1 MPRGV
6 VWVRAALLAI
16 VFTASCGSNRGI
28 DPAARFFAVHN
39 VMHAMGLFQ
48 AGPINQGSLAEGQEI
63 KLGLTLGASCVAVVA
78 VGGAGVGDLA
88 LQLLDPEGKVVAEE
102 TSRDV
107 QAVLRSCVDRP
118 GAYTVHLRMARGA
131 GEYLLSSWTGGEPP
145 GDRSGGELA
154 SGGTCSAPT
163 VLAPGH
169 VYTGSTEEGTDDAE
183 GSCAGSSGGR
193 ERVYRLDL
201 PTRQRVV
208 VELAAEFDTI
218 LYLRQGDCTDDAAE
232 VKCNDDAGPKRSRI
246 DAVLDAGTYFVFVD
260 GYGDETG
267 SYRLQVLSRD
277 APTLSDVCRGAR
289 PLAAASRV
297 VGALSDGFDNV
308 NATCGREAKG
318 IDAVFRFDLATR
330 SRVRFLQK
338 SADFR
343 PVVHVRRVCEDAATE
358 AGCADSGFHD
368 DEAAWAGVLEAG
380 PYWVFADSADEG
392 IPGGFTLS
400 AETAVEGTTHPLGAP
415 PGDGCG
421 DAVQLTGMSGRVEG
435 DTFAAKDD
443 VPISCAAG
451 GGADV
456 VYRLDLARRSRVTAR
471 LVGDESSHALAFERS
486 CGERTTE
493 MACGLLVDRVVD
505 PGPYFL
511 VVDGARPESL
521 GRFALAYRVR
531 DMVDVEAA
539 CARVPLLAFQR
550 KETGTT
556 AGAADKFSTACG
568 VRSIAQGAPDRVYR
582 FSVARRMGV
591 RLTLETQGFR
601 GVLSLRRV
609 CSEDTSE
616 VKCAEA
622 PDDASAVSLLTVLG
636 RARITPSSTVP
647 VPGPKGHLRSAGRVP
662 RRARRPGNQR
672 DDCAT
677 WRRNA
682 GVAVL
687 S

>member
-1 MPRGV
+1 VLRGV
-6 VWVRAALLAI
+6 AFVRAALLA
-16 VFTASCGSNRGI
+16 VAAMASCGPSRGT

-39 VMHAMGLFQ
+39 VMHAMGLYQ
-48 AGPINQGSLAEGQEI
+48 AGPVSQGTLAEGQEI
-63 KLGLTLGASCVAVVA
+63 KIGLALPATCLAVVA
-78 VGGAGVGDLA
+78 VGGTGVDDLA
-88 LQLLDPEGKVVAEE
+88 LQLLDPEGKIVAEE

-118 GAYTVHLRMARGA
+118 GAYAVRLRMAHGA
-131 GEYLLSSWTGGEPP
+131 GEYLVSSWTGGEPP
-145 GDRSGGELA
+145 SDKSSGELA

-163 VLAPGH
+163 VIAPGH

-183 GSCAGSSGGR
+183 GSCAGSAGGH

-201 PTRQRVV
+201 ATRQRVV
-208 VELAAEFDTI
+208 IELSAEFDTV
-218 LYLRQGDCTDDAAE
+218 LYVRQGDCSDDAAE

-277 APTLSDVCRGAR
+277 APTLADVCRNAR
-289 PLAAASRV
+289 PLVASSRV
-297 VGALSDGFDNV
+297 VGALNDGFDNV

-318 IDAVFRFDLATR
+318 IDAPFRFDLATR
-330 SRVRFLQK
+330 SRVRFLHK

-343 PVVHVRRVCEDAATE
+343 PVVHVRRFCEDPASE
-358 AGCADSGFHD
+358 VGCADAGFHD
-368 DEAAWAGVLEAG
+368 DEAAWAGVLDAG
-380 PYWVFADSADEG
+380 AYWVFADSSDEG

-400 AETAVEGTTHPLGAP
+400 AETAVEGTTRSLGAT

-421 DAVQLTGMSGRVEG
+421 DAVQLTGTAGRVEG

-443 VPISCAAG
+443 VPISCAPG
-451 GGADV
+451 GAADV

-471 LVGDESSHALAFERS
+471 LVGDESSHALAFERA

-493 MACGLLVDRVVD
+493 MACGLLVDRVVE
-505 PGPYFL
+505 PGPAFL
-511 VVDGARPESL
+511 VVDGARADSL

-539 CARVPLLAFQR
+539 CARVPLLAFQH

-556 AGAADKFSTACG
+556 AGAADKFSSACG
-568 VRSIAQGAPDRVYR
+568 VRSLSQGAADRVYR
-582 FSVARRMGV
+582 FSVPRRMGV
-591 RLTLETQGFR
+591 RLSLETQGFR

-609 CSEDTSE
+609 CSDDPSE
-616 VKCAEA
+616 LKCAEA
-622 PDDASAVSLLTVLG
+622 SDDAATVSLVSVLEPGLYYAVVDGAAPKAEGAFALRWEGAEERAKG
-636 RARITPSSTVP
+636 RKAAR
-647 VPGPKGHLRSAGRVP
+647 
-662 RRARRPGNQR
+662 
-672 DDCAT
+672 
-677 WRRNA
+677 
-682 GVAVL
+682 
-687 S
+687 

>member
-1 MPRGV
+1 MVRG
-6 VWVRAALLAI
+6 RAWIRTASLAI
-16 VFTASCGSNRGI
+16 VLTATCSPSRST

-39 VMHAMGLFQ
+39 VMHAMGLYQ
-48 AGPINQGSLAEGQEI
+48 AGPVNQGSLAEGQDV
-63 KLGLTLGASCVAVVA
+63 KLSLTLPATCVAVVA
-78 VGGAGVGDLA
+78 VGGTGVDDLG
-88 LQLLDPEGKVVAEE
+88 LQLVDPDGKVVAEE
-102 TSRDV
+102 TARDV
-107 QAVLRSCVDRP
+107 QAVLRSCLDRP
-118 GAYTVHLRMARGA
+118 GGYTVRLRMARGA
-131 GEYLLSSWTGGEPP
+131 GEYLVSSWTGGEPP
-145 GDRSGGELA
+145 SDKNGADLA
-154 SGGTCSAPT
+154 SGGTCAAPT
-163 VLAPGH
+163 VIAPGH

-183 GSCAGSSGGR
+183 GSCAGSAGGR

-208 VELAAEFDTI
+208 IELSAEFDTI
-218 LYLRQGDCTDDAAE
+218 LYVRHGDCVDDAAE

-260 GYGDETG
+260 GYGDEAG
-267 SYRLQVLSRD
+267 SYRLQVIARD
-277 APTLSDVCRGAR
+277 APTLADVCRGAR
-289 PLAAASRV
+289 PLAASSRV

-318 IDAVFRFDLATR
+318 IDAPFRFDLASR

-338 SADFR
+338 SGDFR
-343 PVVHVRRVCEDAATE
+343 PVIHVRRVCEDAATE
-358 AGCADSGFHD
+358 VGCADSGFHD
-368 DEAAWAGVLEAG
+368 DEAAWAGLLEAG
-380 PYWVFADSADEG
+380 AYWVFADSADEG

-400 AETAVEGTTHPLGAP
+400 AETAAEGTTRPLGSP

-456 VYRLDLARRSRVTAR
+456 VYRLDLARRSRLTAR
-471 LVGDESSHALAFERS
+471 LVGDESSHALAFERT

-493 MACGLLVDRVVD
+493 VACGLLVDRVVD
-505 PGPYFL
+505 PGAYFL

-550 KETGTT
+550 KEAGTT
-556 AGAADKFSTACG
+556 AGTADKFSTACG
-568 VRSIAQGAPDRVYR
+568 VRSLAQGSADRVYR

-609 CSEDTSE
+609 CSEDASE
-616 VKCAEA
+616 LKCAEA
-622 PDDASAVSLLTVLG
+622 SDDVSTVSLMTVLDPG
-636 RARITPSSTVP
+636 TYYAV
-647 VPGPKGHLRSAGRVP
+647 VDGAGPKAEGPFTLRWEGAEESQKGRKT
-662 RRARRPGNQR
+662 AR
-672 DDCAT
+672 
-677 WRRNA
+677 
-682 GVAVL
+682 
-687 S
+687 